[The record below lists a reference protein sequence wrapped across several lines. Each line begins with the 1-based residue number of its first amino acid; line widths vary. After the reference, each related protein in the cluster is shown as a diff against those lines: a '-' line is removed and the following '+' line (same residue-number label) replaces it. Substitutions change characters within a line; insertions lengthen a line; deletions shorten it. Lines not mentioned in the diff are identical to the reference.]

1 MKRIEL
7 RRHGRVLIID
17 DDPDYLEAMREALSR
32 EGHEVVCCEDPRAAD
47 AVVASERPDVV
58 LLDRHM
64 STLSGLEVCV
74 ALRKRV
80 ENDHLPI
87 LLVTNDTSLEAISV
101 AVEAGVNDF
110 VDKAAPFEILRLRV
124 RAALRTRVLSEQAER
139 RVDEQRFLARHAE
152 SLGASLDERALLR
165 EAARALERFDL
176 SSLCVVLLSD
186 REAPR
191 IASYGVE
198 PLSQDPAKVRE
209 LLELAQAELKV
220 NFDPDE
226 LVFIHESFDW
236 PRPVGRPFVAR
247 LLRGAAPR
255 PRAWLA
261 VELSRPWTDADVA
274 LFEGVVQQLAPPLE
288 NARLYSNLMN
298 AHDELAET
306 LRKLRQAQSVIAQN
320 ERLANIGMLAA
331 GVAHEINNPLAF
343 VISNLNVMREYGRDL
358 GQIVRFHQQGGHRDD
373 FTAPPTMDPDF
384 LLADL
389 EALIQESV
397 EGANRMH
404 GIVRNLRSF
413 AHQSANANEEV
424 EVQSAVES
432 TLNLLNGEMVGRAI
446 VVRQLR
452 TVPAVRGDR
461 GKLNQ
466 VFLNLVVNAL
476 HAIPEGR
483 EGRVVVRL
491 FQDASD
497 VVFEVED
504 NGTGIPDHA
513 LAHIFEPFYTTKEN
527 GRGTGLGLTLVDDI
541 VHQHGGRVAV
551 ETEPGHGT
559 KFTVR
564 LPARSTVPM
573 PSIVLHP
580 GPPDEPQGVAVFIDD
595 ERFLLNAF
603 KRAFSRVARIRVAHG
618 GEEGIRLLQDTP
630 EVDVVFCDLLMP
642 RVNGIEVFE
651 WIRTHRPA
659 LIDRFVVL
667 TAGANEERFRTFLE
681 NSGVTVVNKP
691 FSVHEVSELILG
703 FTRGAVGGA
712 ARTPFPHK
720 E

>member
-1 MKRIEL
+1 MTRPEHG
-7 RRHGRVLIID
+7 RPGRVLIID
-17 DDPDYLEAMREALSR
+17 DDPEYLESTRQGLAR
-32 EGHEVVCCEDPRAAD
+32 EGYEVLCCEDPRVADRLVAA
-47 AVVASERPDVV
+47 ERPDVV

-64 STLSGLEVCV
+64 PMLSGLDVCM
-74 ALRKRV
+74 ALRARV
-80 ENDHLPI
+80 ENDLLPI
-87 LLVTNDTSLEAISV
+87 LLVTNDISLEAISQ
-101 AVEAGVNDF
+101 AVEAGVSDF
-110 VDKAAPFEILRLRV
+110 VDKSAPIEILRLRV
-124 RAALRTRVLSEQAER
+124 RTALQTRLLSEQTER

-165 EAARALERFDL
+165 EAARALERFDI

-191 IASYGVE
+191 IASYGAD

-226 LVFIHESFDW
+226 LIFTHESFDW
-236 PRPVGRPFVAR
+236 PRPVGRPIVAR
-247 LLRGAAPR
+247 VLRGAAPR
-255 PRAWLA
+255 PRAWLC
-261 VELSRPWTDADVA
+261 VELSRPWNDADVT

-288 NARLYSNLMN
+288 NARLYSNLIN

-358 GQIVRFHQQGGHRDD
+358 GQIVRFHQQGGHKDD
-373 FTAPPTMDPDF
+373 LTAPPTMDPDF

-413 AHQSANANEEV
+413 AHQSGGASEEV

-432 TLNLLNGEMVGRAI
+432 TLNLLNGEMVGRAV

-483 EGRVVVRL
+483 DGRVIVRL
-491 FQDASD
+491 FLDTSD

-504 NGTGIPDHA
+504 NGTGIPDHV
-513 LAHIFEPFYTTKEN
+513 LPHIFEPFYTTKEN

-580 GPPDEPQGVAVFIDD
+580 GPPDEPHGVAVFIDD

-603 KRAFSRVARIRVAHG
+603 KRAFSRVARIRVALG
-618 GEEGIRLLQDTP
+618 GEEGIRLLEETP
-630 EVDVVFCDLLMP
+630 DVDVIFCDLLMP
-642 RVNGIEVFE
+642 RVNGIEVYD
-651 WIRTHRPA
+651 WIRTHKPA
-659 LIDRFVVL
+659 LVERFVVL
-667 TAGANEERFRTFLE
+667 TAGANEDRFRAFLE
-681 NSGVTVVNKP
+681 DSGVRVVNKP
-691 FSVHEVSELILG
+691 FSVHEVSELIVG
-703 FTRGAVGGA
+703 FTRGAVGGGVKS
-712 ARTPFPHK
+712 PFPQK
-720 E
+720 G